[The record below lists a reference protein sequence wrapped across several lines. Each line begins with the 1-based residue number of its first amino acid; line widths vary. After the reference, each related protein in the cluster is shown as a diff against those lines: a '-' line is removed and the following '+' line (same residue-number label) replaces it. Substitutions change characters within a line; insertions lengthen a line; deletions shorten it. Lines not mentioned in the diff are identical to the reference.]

1 MNKLKKIET
10 YKNLILDVPGIDQ
23 ATYQKSVESSVTTSW
38 GVNWDSDYI
47 ARDILQN
54 FRDANLNEIE
64 KVKVDTKGDRILV
77 TGNNC
82 FDLRK
87 LFFVGSNKAGDDTTV
102 GEYGEGFKAAVVSM
116 LKRGVTA
123 PVSVSNDTAVVIDVG
138 EEVVEDLRPLVY
150 HFFKVNKQNKT
161 MFMVNT
167 YDKELKA
174 AFDFGMSHFWYEKNP
189 LISEELHS
197 YNDISIYK
205 SSRPNQGYLFYR
217 GVMRGK
223 IDHIPV
229 VINIP
234 KKYAQIENKIKSD
247 RDRNSFDN
255 KLVNNFLNI
264 WARSGFHYHGMKENA
279 AIKFIL
285 QKSKSIWDKGHPLLA
300 ALGANA
306 WNIRDDKSLSKLF
319 GKNYFSESSHFYSRA
334 ITWSEWYD
342 RKTQTYIIRKDR
354 EFEKKGKIKLP
365 SYFVRFG
372 VPSSL
377 DLFIKNKEAM
387 EKRIKTKSTAAL
399 SPKQKKAVGFVME
412 CISKVAPNFSSIYN
426 SFKEDQGI
434 YELDFKTIESKDL
447 LGELKDSRDY
457 DGKTIYLNK
466 DLFKSNFGKFFAIL
480 THEMSHVFGKDGERE
495 FSDVL
500 THLIEQAVSKN
511 SVISKYS
518 RGWAKHKA

>member
-1 MNKLKKIET
+1 MKKNKKLEI
-10 YKNLILDVPGIDQ
+10 YKNLVLSVPGVNQ
-23 ATYQKSVESSVTTSW
+23 VKFQKSVESSVTTSW
-38 GVNWDSDYI
+38 GVNWDANFI

-54 FRDANLNEIE
+54 FRDANLTEIE
-64 KVKVDTKGDRILV
+64 TVNVNTKNDRILV
-77 TGNNC
+77 EGKNC

-87 LFFVGSNKAGDDTTV
+87 LFFVGSNKAGDDMTV

-116 LKRGVTA
+116 LKRGIQA
-123 PVSVSNDTAVVIDVG
+123 PVSISNDTAVVIDVG
-138 EEVVEDLRPLVY
+138 EEVVDDMRPLVY

-161 MFMVNT
+161 IFMVNT
-167 YDKELKA
+167 YDKELKK
-174 AFDFGMSHFWYEKNP
+174 AFDFGMSHFWFEKNP
-189 LISEELHS
+189 LCGEELHS
-197 YNDISIYK
+197 YNDIAIYK
-205 SSRPNQGYLFYR
+205 STSNNEGYLFYR
-217 GVMRGK
+217 GVLRGK

-264 WARSGFHYHGMKENA
+264 WARSGFHYHGMTNNP

-285 QKSKSIWDKGHPLLA
+285 DKSKTIWDKGHPLLA
-300 ALGANA
+300 ALANNA
-306 WNIRDDKSLSKLF
+306 WHLKDDNSLKKLF
-319 GKNYFSESSHFYSRA
+319 GKKYFAESAHYHSRG

-342 RKTQTYIIRKDR
+342 KKTQTYIIRKDR
-354 EFEKKGKIKLP
+354 EFEKKGIIKLP

-372 VPSSL
+372 VSSSL
-377 DLFIKNKEAM
+377 ELFIKNKEAL
-387 EKRIKTKSTAAL
+387 EKRIKTKKTAAL
-399 SPKQKKAVGFVME
+399 NLKQKKAVDYAME
-412 CISKVAPNFSSIYN
+412 CINKVAPNFSSLYN
-426 SFKEDQGI
+426 NFVEDQGI
-434 YELDFKTIESKDL
+434 FELDFKTIESKDL

-466 DLFKSNFGKFFAIL
+466 DLFKSNFGKFFAVL
-480 THEMSHVFGKDGERE
+480 THEMGHVFGKDGERE

-500 THLIEQAVSKN
+500 THLIAQAVEKN

-518 RGWAKHKA
+518 KNWSNYRI